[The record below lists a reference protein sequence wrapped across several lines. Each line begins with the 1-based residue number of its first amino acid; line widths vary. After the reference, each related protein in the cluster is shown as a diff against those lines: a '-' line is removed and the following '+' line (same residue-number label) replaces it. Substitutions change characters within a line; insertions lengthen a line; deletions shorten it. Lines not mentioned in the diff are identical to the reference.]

1 MKFSSVA
8 AAHSHDCE
16 IICAGITTAFNA
28 LSVGDIAELVG
39 RAAYLDDMVEGLSTA
54 VAGGNL
60 RAEHRLHLRCEVGFP
75 MLEERLE
82 RVGEHE
88 MVGMVSLMDHTPGN
102 RQFND
107 LGKCKE
113 FYRKKYDFDDTQL
126 ERFIELSVANV
137 EKNGT
142 YNTDCVQSLAR
153 KNGYTLCSH
162 DDATVEHV
170 EEAVGRG
177 VSIAEFPT
185 TLHAAQRASEY
196 GLAVLVGAPNL
207 IRGMSHSGNV
217 SSLELAEER
226 CLDIVSSDYM
236 PHSLLR
242 AALVVA
248 EVAQDYDFPSA
259 IRAIT
264 KTPAERVGLTDRGE
278 IAEGKRADL
287 IRVSCSGPVPSVR
300 AVWRAGSRVI

>member
-1 MKFSSVA
+1 MKYSAVA

-16 IICAGITTAFNA
+16 MICAGITTVFNA
-28 LSVGDIAELVG
+28 LSVGDIAELAG

-60 RAEHRLHLRCEVGFP
+60 RAEHRLHLRCEIAFP

-102 RQFND
+102 RQFID
-107 LGKCKE
+107 LGKCRE
-113 FYRKKYDFDDTQL
+113 FYKKKYNFDDAQFQ
-126 ERFIELSVANV
+126 EFVESSVSSM

-142 YNTDCVQSLAR
+142 YNADCVLSLAR
-153 KNGYTLCSH
+153 RNGYTLCSH
-162 DDATVEHV
+162 DDATAEHV
-170 EEAVGRG
+170 EKAVDRG

-185 TLHAAQRASEY
+185 TLLAAQRASEC

-207 IRGMSHSGNV
+207 IRGMSHNGNI
-217 SSLELAEER
+217 SALELAGKG

-236 PHSLLR
+236 PHSLLL
-242 AALVVA
+242 AALLVADVVQ
-248 EVAQDYDFPSA
+248 EFDFPSA
-259 IRAIT
+259 VRAIT
-264 KTPAERVGLTDRGE
+264 KTPAERVGLNDRGE

-287 IRVSCSGPVPSVR
+287 IRVNRSGPVPSVR
-300 AVWRAGSRVI
+300 SVWRAGSRVI